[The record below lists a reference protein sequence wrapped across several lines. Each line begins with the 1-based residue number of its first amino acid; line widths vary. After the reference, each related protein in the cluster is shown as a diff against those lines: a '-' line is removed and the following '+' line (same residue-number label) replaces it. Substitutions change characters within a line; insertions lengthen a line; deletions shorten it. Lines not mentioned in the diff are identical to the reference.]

1 MNVFIN
7 TFIVNHNINPEDF
20 RAISKIKFIFY
31 FGVLGIIPAFMIGV
45 MHIAFDNTSYVGY
58 FEVLIAFLQI
68 LNIWYF
74 SVKGNIKLGANLSVL
89 FAYLL
94 FIVAVISGGFER
106 TGIYWMFLFPL
117 IVYVLGEEYAKRWMG
132 LFIISFISIIISK
145 YLGFKVAYTYIELIQ
160 ALFAFLIIWALT
172 YFYYDIITRQ
182 NEKLL
187 YTIDELKKQRDIAN
201 NSVKEKS
208 MFLANMSH
216 EIRTPLNAMFGFIEL
231 LESKKLDE
239 ETKEYLHII
248 KKAGGNLLSIVNDI
262 LDFSKLE
269 SNKIKIDLHSFNIK
283 SEVDNIYNLFLPRA
297 VEKNIKFHL
306 NEKNLKYNII
316 SDSTRIRQVISN
328 LLSNAIKFTPRGKNI
343 YLNIVYDSENE
354 LLNVEVIDEGI
365 GIPKNK
371 INTIFEAFNQAKD
384 STTREYGG
392 TGLGLT
398 ISYKLIEL
406 LGGELKVESQEN
418 KGSKFYFTIPAKK
431 DYLVYEKPE
440 KEIKKNYY
448 YGLKALL
455 VEDNEPTQIFMKVF
469 CDEVGIECDIAK
481 NGIEAIEKYKQN
493 YDKYDLIFMDENMPK
508 MNGIEAVQEIRKFEQ
523 ENKLIPVYIMALTAN
538 ALSGDKERFL
548 KAGMDY
554 YLAKPVDIDEL
565 KRVLDEIFSK

>member
-1 MNVFIN
+1 MNTFIN
-7 TFIVNHNINPEDF
+7 TFIVNHNINIEDF

-45 MHIAFDNTSYVGY
+45 MHIAFENTSYVGY

-231 LESKKLDE
+231 LESKELDE

-283 SEVDNIYNLFLPRA
+283 SEIDNIYNLFLPRA
-297 VEKNIKFHL
+297 VEKNIKFNL

-343 YLNIVYDSENE
+343 YLNIVYESEKE

-398 ISYKLIEL
+398 ISYKLIKL

-418 KGSKFYFTIPAKK
+418 KGSKFYFSIPAKK
-431 DYLVYEKPE
+431 DYLVYEKTE

-448 YGLKALL
+448 YDLKALL

>member
-1 MNVFIN
+1 MNTFIN
-7 TFIVNHNINPEDF
+7 TFIVNHNINIEDF

-45 MHIAFDNTSYVGY
+45 MHIAFENTSYVGY

-182 NEKLL
+182 NKKLL

-231 LESKKLDE
+231 LESKELDE

-283 SEVDNIYNLFLPRA
+283 SEIDNIYNLFLPRA
-297 VEKNIKFHL
+297 VEKNIKFNL

-343 YLNIVYDSENE
+343 YLNIIYDSENE

-371 INTIFEAFNQAKD
+371 INTIFEAFSQAKD

-398 ISYKLIEL
+398 ISYKLIKL

-418 KGSKFYFTIPAKK
+418 KGSKFYFSIPAKK
-431 DYLVYEKPE
+431 DYLVYEKTE

-448 YGLKALL
+448 YDLKALL